1 MRHPGTLRIR
11 DVQEGKERRKWRRG
25 TTDRADLE
33 EAVDGPV
40 EEGVPHVDDDVD
52 LGRAE
57 RPREAAVGHPAC
69 LLSSLPTPA
78 APLCDNVRRALGLS
92 PSLASEKIKNGKERG
107 RWRWLPSHE
116 TDGNPHGQ
124 RGLSPLFAQQQQATT
139 AHLLA

>member
-33 EAVDGPV
+33 EAVDGAV

-69 LLSSLPTPA
+69 LLSSLLFLPWQ
-78 APLCDNVRRALGLS
+78 
-92 PSLASEKIKNGKERG
+92 PSCV
-107 RWRWLPSHE
+107 
-116 TDGNPHGQ
+116 TM
-124 RGLSPLFAQQQQATT
+124 
-139 AHLLA
+139 